1 MVTANSGEGAGF
13 YSGPRS
19 RTALTALE
27 KPWAENAVPGVWS
40 TGHSGAPLCVSLSDS
55 NVG

>member
-40 TGHSGAPLCVSLSDS
+40 MGRSEAPLCISLPDSD
-55 NVG
+55 VG